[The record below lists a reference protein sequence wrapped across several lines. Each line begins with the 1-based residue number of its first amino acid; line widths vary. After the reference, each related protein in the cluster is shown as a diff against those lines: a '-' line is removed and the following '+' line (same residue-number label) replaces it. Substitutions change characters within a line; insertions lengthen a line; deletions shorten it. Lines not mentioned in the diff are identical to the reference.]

1 MTCSRLS
8 GRNGGHLTAHNFLGF
23 QKDVDEWGIFE
34 AIKAVNIEA
43 HVVDAITSLVK
54 GAGIENEVDLVEGVR
69 IVLFFTKEE
78 QAEAYDEY
86 EATKAAGI
94 NVSSAEWLTESEVEE
109 VRRSLPSFVSL
120 HKMATAD
127 IWSPLSSGTHPGKYD
142 MASQARHPLVRTR
155 AERLT
160 CSFLEVAHAHAR
172 VCGRTSHGEQR
183 RTAMEG

>member
-1 MTCSRLS
+1 MTCSHLS

-34 AIKAVNIEA
+34 AIKAVHIEA
-43 HVVDAITSLVK
+43 HVVDAITSIVK
-54 GAGIENEVDLVEGVR
+54 GAGIENGVDLVAGVR
-69 IVLFFTKEE
+69 TVLFFTKEE

-86 EATKAAGI
+86 EAAKAAGM
-94 NVSSAEWLTESEVEE
+94 NVASVEWLTESEVEE
-109 VRRSLPSFVSL
+109 VRRPLPPFVSP

-127 IWSPLSSGTHPGKYD
+127 LWSPLSSGTHPGKYD

-160 CSFLEVAHAHAR
+160 YSFLEVAHAHAS
-172 VCGRTSHGEQR
+172 VGGRISHGGR
-183 RTAMEG
+183 RWATMES